1 MSLSDKKISIAVA
14 GDVSRDSLTWPVKVT
29 REDVHWE
36 TGTLISIGS
45 TKVDG
50 GALLLADFLREKT
63 DIEVLSQK
71 EPDNQV
77 NMSEKLLNSHMD
89 IDLFPSTPGSKEK
102 VYRIKTF
109 RGLEL
114 PDPGKTMQLGMAR
127 DDENAEIV
135 VLFDQGKGFL
145 QDRSKWPIALTTPDK
160 KPIVIYRMSTS
171 PASWKSWDYIAEHHH
186 EKAVVIINAN
196 ALRDYGINISRCL
209 SWERTAMDLKWQL
222 NYNHKLIPLLK
233 CENLVVLFGID
244 GAVYFRKKA
253 GAMKAT
259 LVYDPV
265 EMEDGYKSRYSGRMQ
280 GKYIAFAAAM
290 AGEIADGQKNGIELN
305 ESIKRGVR
313 KGLAAS
319 RRLLANGFKGGSG
332 KPGYDFKIVA
342 ASGFEAD
349 DRLAEADIPE
359 TTVSDVPDPDY
370 WCIVKNIN
378 ELSID
383 RIAEEIVLKGQD
395 TIRSRVPSG
404 RFGKLCTIDRTEIE
418 SFRSISNLMKEY
430 LKSSNPSRPLSI
442 AVFGSPGSGK
452 SFGITEIAKSIAPGQ
467 VEKVEFNIS
476 QFVSED
482 EFSGAFHKV
491 RDSVLK
497 GKIPLI
503 FFDEFDSAYHGKL
516 GWLKCFLAP
525 MQDGQFKEGET
536 MHPIGKAIFIFAGG
550 TSSTFQAFC
559 GGSVRDEEKDAWM
572 LDFIN
577 AKGPDFISRL
587 RGFAN
592 IMGPN
597 PVDDHDAI
605 FILRRAMLLRALL
618 ERKTNQIFDTAGVA
632 NIDPGVLSAL
642 LHIDKYKHGVR
653 SLEAIIDM
661 SMLDGR
667 DCWEPAYLPV
677 KEQLS
682 LHVDSD
688 MFLRFVIKDVLL
700 NAANEKI
707 ARCSHDEYIKTKQ
720 DNSGKDDPAL
730 VPYDELPES
739 LKNSCRAMAEDI
751 AQKLQKSGYGIRPVT
766 GAPHLHE
773 FTIDEIDRIA
783 KEEHERWVNERLA
796 AGWRVGPVKD
806 IVNKISPYLVPY
818 DLLEEPI
825 KELDRSSVRN
835 IPKLLANADFEVYK
849 ID

>member
-1 MSLSDKKISIAVA
+1 MSDKKIRIAVA
-14 GDVSRDSLTWPVKVT
+14 GDVSRDTLTWPVKVKK
-29 REDVHWE
+29 EDIHWE
-36 TGTLISIGS
+36 TGTLVSIGS
-45 TKVDG
+45 GKVDG
-50 GALLLADFLREKT
+50 GALLLADFLREKA

-71 EPDNQV
+71 EPDNEV

-89 IDLFPSTPGSKEK
+89 VDLFPSTPGSKEK
-102 VYRIKTF
+102 VYRIKNF

-114 PDPGKTMQLGMAR
+114 PDSGKVMQLGMAQ
-127 DDENAEIV
+127 DDENAEMVI
-135 VLFDQGKGFL
+135 LFDQGKGFL

-171 PASWKSWDYIAEHHH
+171 PASWKSWEYIAEHHH

-222 NYNHKLIPLLK
+222 TYNHKLVPLLK
-233 CENLVVLFGID
+233 CANLVVLFGID
-244 GAVYFRKKA
+244 GAVCFRNSA
-253 GAMKAT
+253 GTMEAS

-265 EMEDGYKSRYSGRMQ
+265 EMEDGYKSRYAGRMQ
-280 GKYIAFAAAM
+280 GKYAAFTAAM
-290 AGEIADGQKNGIELN
+290 AGSIADGLRNGTEIYK
-305 ESIKRGVR
+305 SVKCGAR
-313 KGLAAS
+313 KGITAA
-319 RRLLANGFKGGSG
+319 RRLLVNGFKGDFG
-332 KPGYDFKIVA
+332 KPGYDFKTIA
-342 ASGFEAD
+342 ASGQEAD
-349 DRLAEADIPE
+349 DRLAEVDIPE
-359 TTVSDVPDPDY
+359 TTASDAPDPDY
-370 WCIVKNIN
+370 WCMVKNIN
-378 ELSID
+378 EFSID
-383 RIAEEIVLKGQD
+383 RIAEEIVIKGQD
-395 TIRSRVPSG
+395 VIRSRVPSG

-430 LKSSNPSRPLSI
+430 LKSSNSSRPLSI

-452 SFGITEIAKSIAPGQ
+452 SFGVTEIAKSIAPEL
-467 VEKVEFNIS
+467 VVKLEFNIS
-476 QFVSED
+476 QFISED
-482 EFSGAFHKV
+482 EFAGAFHKV

-497 GKIPLI
+497 GKIPLV
-503 FFDEFDSAYHGKL
+503 FFDEFDSAYHERL

-525 MQDGQFKEGET
+525 MQDGEFKEGET

-559 GGSVRDEEKDAWM
+559 GDSVREEEKEAWM
-572 LDFIN
+572 HDFIN

-597 PVDDHDAI
+597 AVDDHDAI

-618 ERKTNQIFDTAGVA
+618 ERKASQIFDTAGVA

-642 LHIDKYKHGVR
+642 LHITKYKHGVR
-653 SLEAIIDM
+653 SMEAIIDM
-661 SMLDGR
+661 SMLNGK

-700 NAANEKI
+700 SAAKEKI
-707 ARCSHDEYIKTKQ
+707 ARCSHEEYLKMKKDTAE
-720 DNSGKDDPAL
+720 KDDPAM

-739 LKNSCRAMAEDI
+739 LKKSCRAGAEDI
-751 AQKLQKSGYGIRPVT
+751 SQKLQKSGYGFRPVT
-766 GAPHLHE
+766 GEPHLHE
-773 FTIDEIDRIA
+773 FTFDEIERMA
-783 KEEHERWVNERLA
+783 KEEHVRWVSERLA
-796 AGWRVGPVKD
+796 AGWRLGPVKD
-806 IVNKISPYLVPY
+806 IANKISPYLVTY

-825 KELDRSSVRN
+825 KELDRSEVRN
-835 IPKLLANADFEVYK
+835 IPKLLANAGFEIYK
-849 ID
+849 IS